1 MSATSPFVGV
11 RVFSDLRSNVVSID
25 TRDSTAIGMVLPAPA
40 ADTALFPLDQVVL
53 IDTED
58 TELVAEL
65 GAGLALDAVNQIVS
79 EGITANILFVR
90 VQHSVLTDVDAKLA
104 AEMGA
109 IVGSAAAKTGVYAL
123 LDAKA
128 QVGIEPGFIIAP
140 GYTNTRPGNLKN
152 PVAAAIDT
160 VAAQIVDCMGVV
172 DCTLTNQAAAIT
184 YASDFATS
192 LNMIAAYPA
201 VQVMLGGQ
209 IVTRP
214 MSPHIAAA
222 HVRRDKETGTP
233 FKAAWN
239 RPLKGILGLSTP
251 ISYRDGD
258 PACQANLLV
267 QAGIATVIEN
277 TTLWAPF
284 TTATDATVK
293 AYRSIK
299 RIRTRRSIEKAIQPA
314 MRAYLSED
322 LGPHLVL
329 LITEAL
335 SQACSERKALGAL
348 VDYEVVWKR
357 GINTNTT
364 LRDGILRLKLRFEE
378 TPDLVDLQIFSEP
391 QPEAFDV
398 LAGEIAAALQR
409 MGNPN
414 VTVAA

>member
-1 MSATSPFVGV
+1 
-11 RVFSDLRSNVVSID
+11 
-25 TRDSTAIGMVLPAPA
+25 
-40 ADTALFPLDQVVL
+40 
-53 IDTED
+53 
-58 TELVAEL
+58 
-65 GAGLALDAVNQIVS
+65 
-79 EGITANILFVR
+79 
-90 VQHSVLTDVDAKLA
+90 
-104 AEMGA
+104 
-109 IVGSAAAKTGVYAL
+109 
-123 LDAKA
+123 
-128 QVGIEPGFIIAP
+128 
-140 GYTNTRPGNLKN
+140 
-152 PVAAAIDT
+152 
-160 VAAQIVDCMGVV
+160 
-172 DCTLTNQAAAIT
+172 
-184 YASDFATS
+184 
-192 LNMIAAYPA
+192 
-201 VQVMLGGQ
+201 
-209 IVTRP
+209 
-214 MSPHIAAA
+214 
-222 HVRRDKETGTP
+222 
-233 FKAAWN
+233 
-239 RPLKGILGLSTP
+239 ILGLSTP

-258 PACQANLLV
+258 AGCQANLLV

-348 VDYEVVWKR
+348 VDYEIVWKR